1 MFLVVVLWAIP
12 LYAQRDTLGS
22 LSNTLTDAAPSVL
35 VQSRSGSPGAGS
47 VVALR
52 GAVEAATS
60 SQPLLII
67 DGVRVE
73 NGAGHDNAVGAGTP
87 APARFDDLDPSEIEH
102 IEILPGAAAASLYGP
117 GAADGVILVTTRSG
131 SSHHLVSGRMSVEG
145 GLTNTPSFEQPNYE
159 AWGHTPTASP
169 VACYTYQRAAGTC
182 VVDSVTRYNP
192 LLFDATTP
200 FTTANERRFGAEL
213 SAGAAGQ
220 RAFLAA
226 HYRDELGTLVMPD
239 PDIAAYETGRGV
251 APPITARRPSAAD
264 RADIRGQLT
273 SDIGTSA
280 DITLGGGLVGVHQ
293 RGTDEDDLLTSAAFG
308 PARRD
313 TNDGWS
319 DALHRPSQIFTD
331 VPTER
336 TIHAMGNITG
346 RWRPVS
352 GVELHATA
360 GSDATDQTSALA
372 ETNPFNGGTST
383 FQANDRQ
390 VSAQYTADL
399 GATVSLHGS
408 TTTIGGQYLEHHFR
422 ESSDSNA
429 CTTNIVTM
437 TPTLLCG
444 SSYRLLFPSAERTQ
458 SLYAN
463 EVVSIADRLTLGA
476 GARWNHERLHIL
488 HLTFTSLDP
497 SFHGQ
502 LVVLGTT
509 ATPLVALHGAF
520 GETRSMP
527 PARDATDLIPAFPQ
541 ESCGAVIG
549 VCQPTITGKVP
560 AERQREAE
568 GGVSAS
574 LPNGRLTF
582 DVTAYERRSVQV
594 VFPVLLPTS
603 SFGAGSTIDLPGG
616 IVRDGGLDA
625 SLGGHIIE
633 SRVLDWNASF
643 NAFINENKVLRMP
656 VPFTNFGG
664 NSLVDATPGHPMF
677 GVYASPYSYADVNH
691 DGVIEPSEVT
701 VVPELKYV
709 GPAIPTRGAS
719 LSTAFQLFGRRLR
732 IGSLFDYRGGYVL
745 PDVAGYYQAL
755 GQSAAAVNV
764 AGASLAD
771 QARAIAAQQGFFG
784 TGYAQRVDALRWRE
798 LSVTA
803 PVPRASSVEITLAV
817 RNLALS
823 TNYKGP
829 DPDADL
835 TTGNALEL
843 RLPQTRTWLLRVTA
857 GF

>member
-1 MFLVVVLWAIP
+1 MFLVVVVLWATP
-12 LYAQRDTLGS
+12 LFAQRDTLGS
-22 LSNTLTDAAPSVL
+22 LSNILTDAAPSVL

-52 GAVEAATS
+52 GAAEPATS

-67 DGVRVE
+67 DGVRVD

-87 APARFDDLDPSEIEH
+87 APARFDDLDPSEIER

-117 GAADGVILVTTRSG
+117 GAADGVVLVTTRSG
-131 SSHHLVSGRMSVEG
+131 SSQHLVSGRLSVEG

-159 AWGHTPTASP
+159 AWGHTPSGSP

-182 VVDSVTRYNP
+182 VVDSVTHFNP
-192 LLFDATTP
+192 LLSDATTP
-200 FTTANERRFGAEL
+200 FTTANERRFGAEV
-213 SAGAAGQ
+213 SAAAAGQ
-220 RAFLAA
+220 RVFLAA

-273 SDIGTSA
+273 SDIGKSA
-280 DITLGGGLVGVHQ
+280 NITLGGGLVGVHQ
-293 RGTDEDDLLTSAAFG
+293 RGTDEDELLYSAAVG

-313 TNDGWS
+313 TNDGWG
-319 DALHRPSQIFTD
+319 DAAIRPSQLFTY

-360 GSDATDQTSALA
+360 GSDATDQTSAIA
-372 ETNPFNGGTST
+372 QTTPFGDGTST

-390 VSAQYTADL
+390 VSAQYTTDV

-422 ESSDSNA
+422 ESTDSST
-429 CTTNIVTM
+429 CTTNVVTM
-437 TPTLLCG
+437 TPPFLCG
-444 SSYRLLFPSAERTQ
+444 SNSRLLFPSADRTQ

-463 EVVSIADRLTLGA
+463 EVVTIADRLTLGA
-476 GARWNHERLHIL
+476 GGRWNHERLHIL

-509 ATPLVALHGAF
+509 ATALVALHGAF

-541 ESCGAVIG
+541 ESCGALVG
-549 VCQPTITGKVP
+549 VCEPTITGKVP

-568 GGVSAS
+568 GGVTAS

-582 DVTAYERRSVQV
+582 DVTAYERRSVHV
-594 VFPVLLPTS
+594 VFPVLLPPS
-603 SFGAGSTIDLPGG
+603 SFDAGSTIDLPGG

-625 SLGGHIIE
+625 SLGGRIIE
-633 SRVLDWNASF
+633 SRALDWNASF
-643 NAFINENKVLRMP
+643 NAFINENKVLRRP
-656 VPFTNFGG
+656 ANFGAS
-664 NSLVDATPGHPMF
+664 SLVDATPGYPVF

-701 VVPELKYV
+701 IEPGARYV

-719 LSTAFQLFGRRLR
+719 LSTAFELFGRRLR
-732 IGSLFDYRGGYVL
+732 VGSLFDYRGGYVL
-745 PDVAGYYQAL
+745 PDVAGYLQAL
-755 GQSAAAVNV
+755 VQSAAAVNV
-764 AGASLAD
+764 PGASLAD
-771 QARAIAAQQGFFG
+771 QARVIAAQQGLVG
-784 TGYAQRVDALRWRE
+784 TGYVQRVNALRWRE

-803 PVPRASSVEITLAV
+803 PLPKASSVEITLAV

-835 TTGNALEL
+835 TTGNSSEL

>member
-1 MFLVVVLWAIP
+1 MRMFLVVVVLWATP
-12 LYAQRDTLGS
+12 LYAQRDTLGN

-52 GAVEAATS
+52 GAVEPATS

-67 DGVRVE
+67 DGVRVD
-73 NGAGHDNAVGAGTP
+73 NGAGHDNAVGRGTP
-87 APARFDDLDPSEIEH
+87 APARFDDLDPSEIER

-131 SSHHLVSGRMSVEG
+131 SSHRLVSGRLSVEG

-159 AWGHTPTASP
+159 AWGHTPTGSP
-169 VACYTYQRAAGTC
+169 VACYTYQRATGTC
-182 VVDSVTRYNP
+182 VVDSVTHFNP
-192 LLFDATTP
+192 LLSDATAP
-200 FTTANERRFGAEL
+200 FTTANERQFGAEL
-213 SAGAAGQ
+213 SAAEAGQ

-273 SDIGTSA
+273 SDIGKSA
-280 DITLGGGLVGVHQ
+280 DITLGGGLIGVHQ
-293 RGTDEDDLLTSAAFG
+293 RGTDEDELLYSAALG

-313 TNDGWS
+313 SNDGWD
-319 DALHRPSQIFTD
+319 DAFIRPSQLFTY

-336 TIHAMGNITG
+336 TTHAMGNITG

-360 GSDATDQTSALA
+360 GSDATDQTSAIA
-372 ETNPFNGGTST
+372 QTTPFGNGTST
-383 FQANDRQ
+383 SEANDRQ
-390 VSAQYTADL
+390 VSAQYTTDL

-422 ESSDSNA
+422 ESTDSST
-429 CTTNIVTM
+429 CTTNVVTM
-437 TPTLLCG
+437 TPPFICG
-444 SSYRLLFPSAERTQ
+444 SNFRLLFPSAERTQ

-463 EVVSIADRLTLGA
+463 EVVTIADRLTLGA
-476 GARWNHERLHIL
+476 GARWNHERLHLL

-527 PARDATDLIPAFPQ
+527 PTREADDLIA
-541 ESCGAVIG
+541 E
-549 VCQPTITGKVP
+549 PTSPGKVP

-582 DVTAYERRSVQV
+582 DMTAYERRSVQV
-594 VFPVLLPTS
+594 VFSAELPPGLGGGTY
-603 SFGAGSTIDLPGG
+603 ALPGG

-625 SLGGHIIE
+625 SLGGRIIE
-633 SRVLDWNASF
+633 SRVVDWNASF

-656 VPFTNFGG
+656 FPAAIFDVNTSIGMM
-664 NSLVDATPGHPMF
+664 PGHPVF
-677 GVYASPYSYADVNH
+677 GIYASPYSYADVNH

-701 VVPELKYV
+701 IGPGVRYV

-719 LSTAFQLFGRRLR
+719 LSTAFELFGRRLR

-745 PDVAGYYQAL
+745 PDVAGYLQAL
-755 GQSAAAVNV
+755 VQSAAAVN
-764 AGASLAD
+764 APGASLAD
-771 QARAIAAQQGFFG
+771 QARAIAAQRGLVG
-784 TGYAQRVDALRWRE
+784 TGYAQRVNALRWRE

-803 PVPRASSVEITLAV
+803 PVPKASSVEITLAA

-835 TTGNALEL
+835 TTGNAIEL

>member
-1 MFLVVVLWAIP
+1 MFLVVVVLWAIP

-52 GAVEAATS
+52 GAAEPATS

-73 NGAGHDNAVGAGTP
+73 NGAAHDNAVGAGTP
-87 APARFDDLDPSEIEH
+87 APARFDDLDPSEIER

-131 SSHHLVSGRMSVEG
+131 SSHLVSGRMSVEG

-159 AWGHTPTASP
+159 AWGHTPTGSRG
-169 VACYTYQRAAGTC
+169 ACYTYQRATGTC
-182 VVDSVTRYNP
+182 VVDSVTHYNP
-192 LLFDATTP
+192 LLSDATTP

-213 SAGAAGQ
+213 SAAAAGQ
-220 RAFLAA
+220 RAFLAV

-239 PDIAAYETGRGV
+239 PDIAAYEAGRGV

-273 SDIGTSA
+273 SDIGKSA
-280 DITLGGGLVGVHQ
+280 DITIGGGLVGVHQ
-293 RGTDEDDLLTSAAFG
+293 RGTDEDELLSAAALG

-313 TNDGWS
+313 TNDGWA
-319 DALHRPSQIFTD
+319 DAVLRPSQLFTH

-336 TIHAMGNITG
+336 TTHAMGNITG

-360 GSDATDQTSALA
+360 GSDATDQTSAIA
-372 ETNPFNGGTST
+372 QTTPFGGGTST
-383 FQANDRQ
+383 LQANDRQ
-390 VSAQYTADL
+390 VSTQYTTDL

-422 ESSDSNA
+422 ESSDSST
-429 CTTNIVTM
+429 CTTNVVTM
-437 TPTLLCG
+437 TPPFLCG
-444 SSYRLLFPSAERTQ
+444 SSFRLLFPSAERTQ

-463 EVVSIADRLTLGA
+463 EVVSIADHLTLGA
-476 GARWNHERLHIL
+476 GARWNHERLHLL

-502 LVVLGTT
+502 LVALGTT
-509 ATPLVALHGAF
+509 TAPLVALHGAF

-527 PARDATDLIPAFPQ
+527 PTREADDLIA
-541 ESCGAVIG
+541 E
-549 VCQPTITGKVP
+549 PTSPGKVP

-582 DVTAYERRSVQV
+582 DMTAYERRSVHV
-594 VFPVLLPTS
+594 VFSAELPPGLGGGTD
-603 SFGAGSTIDLPGG
+603 AIPGG

-625 SLGGHIIE
+625 SLGGRIIE
-633 SRVLDWNASF
+633 SRVVDWNASF

-656 VPFTNFGG
+656 FPAAIFGANTSIG
-664 NSLVDATPGHPMF
+664 MMPGHPVF
-677 GVYASPYSYADVNH
+677 GIYASPYSYADVNH

-701 VVPELKYV
+701 IGPGVRYV

-719 LSTAFQLFGRRLR
+719 LSTACELFGRRLR

-745 PDVAGYYQAL
+745 PDVAGYLQAL
-755 GQSAAAVNV
+755 VQSAAAVN
-764 AGASLAD
+764 APGASLAD
-771 QARAIAAQQGFFG
+771 QARVIAAQQGLVG
-784 TGYAQRVDALRWRE
+784 TGYAQRVNALRWRE

-803 PVPRASSVEITLAV
+803 PVPHASSVEITLAV

>member
-1 MFLVVVLWAIP
+1 MRMFIVVVLWATP

-52 GAVEAATS
+52 GAAEPATS

-67 DGVRVE
+67 DGVRVD

-87 APARFDDLDPSEIEH
+87 APARFDDLDPSEIER

-131 SSHHLVSGRMSVEG
+131 SSHHLVSGRLSVEG

-159 AWGHTPTASP
+159 AWGHTPSGSP

-182 VVDSVTRYNP
+182 VVDSVTHFNP
-192 LLFDATTP
+192 LLSDATTP
-200 FTTANERRFGAEL
+200 FTTANERRFGAEV
-213 SAGAAGQ
+213 SAAAAGQ
-220 RAFLAA
+220 RVFLAA

-273 SDIGTSA
+273 SDIGKSA

-293 RGTDEDDLLTSAAFG
+293 RGTDEDELLYSAALG

-313 TNDGWS
+313 SNDGWA
-319 DALHRPSQIFTD
+319 DAAIRPSQLFTY

-360 GSDATDQTSALA
+360 GSDATDQTSAIA
-372 ETNPFNGGTST
+372 QTTPFGDGTST

-390 VSAQYTADL
+390 VSAQYTTDL

-422 ESSDSNA
+422 ESTDSST
-429 CTTNIVTM
+429 CTTNVVTM
-437 TPTLLCG
+437 TPPFLCG
-444 SSYRLLFPSAERTQ
+444 SSSRLLFPSADRTQ

-463 EVVSIADRLTLGA
+463 EVVTIADRLTLGA

-520 GETRSMP
+520 GETRNLSSI
-527 PARDATDLIPAFPQ
+527 A
-541 ESCGAVIG
+541 E
-549 VCQPTITGKVP
+549 PTSPGKVP

-582 DVTAYERRSVQV
+582 DMTAYERRSVQV
-594 VFPVLLPTS
+594 VFSAERPP
-603 SFGAGSTIDLPGG
+603 DLGGGTEEISGG

-625 SLGGHIIE
+625 SLGGRIIE
-633 SRVLDWNASF
+633 SRVVDWNASF
-643 NAFINENKVLRMP
+643 NAFVNENKVLRMP
-656 VPFTNFGG
+656 FPAAIFGANTSIG
-664 NSLVDATPGHPMF
+664 MMPGHPVF
-677 GVYASPYSYADVNH
+677 GIYASPYSYADVNH

-701 VVPELKYV
+701 IEPGVRYV

-719 LSTAFQLFGRRLR
+719 LSTAFELFGRRLR

-745 PDVAGYYQAL
+745 PDVAGYFQAL
-755 GQSAAAVNV
+755 VQSAAAVNV
-764 AGASLAD
+764 PGASLAD
-771 QARAIAAQQGFFG
+771 QARVIAAQQGLVG
-784 TGYAQRVDALRWRE
+784 TGYVQRVNALRWRE

-803 PVPRASSVEITLAV
+803 PVPKASSVEITLAV

-835 TTGNALEL
+835 TTGNSFEL

>member
-1 MFLVVVLWAIP
+1 MFLVVVLWAFP
-12 LYAQRDTLGS
+12 LYAQRDTLGT
-22 LSNTLTDAAPSVL
+22 LSNALTDAAPSVL
-35 VQSRSGSPGAGS
+35 VQSRGGSPGAGS
-47 VVALR
+47 VVSLR
-52 GAVEAATS
+52 GAVEPATS

-67 DGVRVE
+67 DGVRVD

-131 SSHHLVSGRMSVEG
+131 SSHHLVSGRVSVEG

-159 AWGHTPTASP
+159 AWGHTPTGPPA
-169 VACYTYQRAAGTC
+169 ACYTYQRATGTC
-182 VVDSVTRYNP
+182 VVDSVTHYNP

-273 SDIGTSA
+273 SDIGKSA

-293 RGTDEDDLLTSAAFG
+293 RGTDEDELLSSAAFG

-319 DALHRPSQIFTD
+319 DAVQRPSQIFTD

-336 TIHAMGNITG
+336 TIHAMGNVTG
-346 RWRPVS
+346 RWRPLS

-372 ETNPFNGGTST
+372 ETNPFNGGTSA

-390 VSAQYTADL
+390 VSAQYTTDL
-399 GATVSLHGS
+399 GATVTLHGS
-408 TTTIGGQYLEHHFR
+408 TTTIGGQYLEQHFR
-422 ESSDSNA
+422 ESTDSST
-429 CTTNIVTM
+429 CTTNVVTT
-437 TPTLLCG
+437 TPPLLCG
-444 SSYRLLFPSAERTQ
+444 SSFRLVFPSADRTQ

-463 EVVSIADRLTLGA
+463 EVVTVADRLTLGA

-502 LVVLGTT
+502 LVVIGTT

-527 PARDATDLIPAFPQ
+527 PARDAFDLVAALPQ
-541 ESCGAVIG
+541 QTCGVGLGSCGPEVPA
-549 VCQPTITGKVP
+549 KVP

-574 LPNGRLTF
+574 LPNDRLTF

-594 VFPVLLPTS
+594 VFPGYPPLYFPEVPYE
-603 SFGAGSTIDLPGG
+603 LPGG

-625 SLGGHIIE
+625 SLSGRIIE
-633 SRVLDWNASF
+633 SRVVNWNASF

-656 VPFTNFGG
+656 SATADFG
-664 NSLVDATPGHPMF
+664 ATTLLGVMPGHPVF
-677 GVYASPYSYADVNH
+677 GIYASPYSYADVNH

-701 VVPELKYV
+701 IEPGVRYV

-719 LSTAFQLFGRRLR
+719 LSTAFELFGRRLR

-745 PDVAGYYQAL
+745 PDVAGYEQAL
-755 GQSAAAVNV
+755 LQSTAAVNV
-764 AGASLAD
+764 PGASLAD
-771 QARAIAAQQGFFG
+771 QARAIAGQQGFVG
-784 TGYAQRVDALRWRE
+784 TGYVQRVDALRWRE

-803 PVPRASSVEITLAV
+803 PVPQASSVEITLAV